1 MAYAP
6 PPGSD
11 PAFDTNWAAV
21 WAAVNEHTNPEGLI
35 ESDARELYAQRMTQ
49 WQGKTYTGAP
59 GTPPDMSKP
68 EAEPAEPRVLI
79 VPVRPASPYWWD
91 KPDDAE
97 FLDHHI
103 LTRRAL
109 GTAYVGGLVITGP
122 AGAGKTASVAQAVHR
137 INERQETSLRLTK
150 MDCATTTDP
159 QKWFG
164 RREVDKNGTRY
175 EKSDFIIAVER
186 GDVIL
191 LDDMSRMHPTIANGI
206 FPALDHSQSI
216 HLSDLN
222 VTIAV
227 HPETVFI
234 ATMNEGAQFGGTH
247 RLDWA
252 WRERFPFTIERGFP
266 DPAEEEVRVLT
277 SHTGVDEDGASNLV
291 DIALQARSM
300 YATGDL
306 RFPLSTR
313 TLVAAAWLVASGY
326 DERTALSYTAEA
338 MYDGDANGLAGE
350 SSDRVKFSKIM
361 EGKFGFGG

>member
-1 MAYAP
+1 MPYAP
-6 PPGSD
+6 QSGRDNS
-11 PAFDTNWAAV
+11 FDTNWTAV
-21 WAAVNEHTNPEGLI
+21 WAAVTEHGNPEGLI
-35 ESDARELYAQRMTQ
+35 EEDAREVYAERLTR
-49 WQGKTYTGAP
+49 WQGRSFEGVPAA
-59 GTPPDMSKP
+59 PPDES
-68 EAEPAEPRVLI
+68 EVETPASPRVLI
-79 VPVRPASPYWWD
+79 IPARQTEPYWWD
-91 KPDDAE
+91 KADDAE

-109 GTAYVGGLVITGP
+109 GTSYVGGLVITGP
-122 AGAGKTASVAQAVHR
+122 AGAGKTVSVAQAVRRLNDTH
-137 INERQETSLRLTK
+137 ELSLRLMK

-164 RREVDKNGTRY
+164 RREVDKAGTRY

-191 LDDMSRMHPTIANGI
+191 LDDMSRIHPTIANPI
-206 FPALDHSQSI
+206 FGLLDHSQAL

-222 VTIAV
+222 ITIAA

-234 ATMNEGAQFGGTH
+234 ATMNEGVQFGGTH

-266 DPAEEEVRVLT
+266 PREEEIRVLT
-277 SHTGVDEDGASNLV
+277 SHTGCDEDGAANLV
-291 DIALQARSM
+291 TVAEQARSM
-300 YATGDL
+300 HETGDL

-326 DERTALSYTAEA
+326 DEGTALRYTAEP
-338 MYDGDANGLAGE
+338 MFDSDANGLAGDA
-350 SSDRVKFSKIM
+350 SDRMKFERIL
-361 EGKFGFGG
+361 EGRFGAR